1 MAAKSEPKLKEHS
14 AQFREKA
21 NHLGQNVQ
29 ELGRITREIAQDT
42 MGVLKENAGDYYHQG
57 MEKAKTVEKN
67 LEGKIRE
74 NPLQALLIA
83 VGLGFLVG
91 MLFRR
96 R

>member
-1 MAAKSEPKLKEHS
+1 MAAKAEPKLKEHS

-21 NHLGQNVQ
+21 THLGRDVQ
-29 ELGRITREIAQDT
+29 ELGRITRDIANDT
-42 MGVLKENAGDYYHQG
+42 MGVLKENAGEYYDQG
-57 MEKAKTVEKN
+57 IEKAKSMEQN
-67 LEGKIRE
+67 LESRIRD

-91 MLFRR
+91 MIFRR